1 MSCLGFPNRLLR
13 TRFHPQRLGHFA
25 PLSFPAYGGKI
36 QATRFTGDRWL
47 RKYIYDPMSCKDTC
61 GGMNLIFDISR
72 LKTFLTSPLFFRIAG
87 FGLWDRR
94 FNKMSLTGRRNF
106 LYYSSLLW
114 NNFIY
119 AKANLNHIDLHF
131 QLLLICNR
139 RIRLCRLRIQMLLQI
154 ADDGAWT
161 GLTDFGCF

>member
-1 MSCLGFPNRLLR
+1 
-13 TRFHPQRLGHFA
+13 
-25 PLSFPAYGGKI
+25 
-36 QATRFTGDRWL
+36 
-47 RKYIYDPMSCKDTC
+47 MSCKDAC

-72 LKTFLTSPLFFRIAG
+72 LKTFLPHHCFLGIAG
-87 FGLWDRR
+87 CGWWDRR
-94 FNKMSLTGRRNF
+94 FNKISLTGRRNF

-119 AKANLNHIDLHF
+119 AKANLNHIDLDF

-154 ADDGAWT
+154 ADDGA
-161 GLTDFGCF
+161 